1 VSIACA
7 TPPVDPARHRVV
19 RVSDPREGR
28 TAAMVITGVARLGSL
43 VTLTALIVLGGAVCG
58 LVDGTPTGHDT
69 TVTIPFDG
77 AGH

>member
-7 TPPVDPARHRVV
+7 APLVDPGRHRLV
-19 RVSDPREGR
+19 RVDDPRVGR
-28 TAAMVITGVARLGSL
+28 AAAMVITGVARLGSL

-58 LVDGTPTGHDT
+58 LVDGQPTGADT
-69 TVTIPFDG
+69 TVTVTFDG

>member
-7 TPPVDPARHRVV
+7 APLVDPARHRSV
-19 RVSDPREGR
+19 RVSDPRVGR
-28 TAAMVITGVARLGSL
+28 AVAVVITGVARLGSL

-58 LVDGTPTGHDT
+58 LIDGTPTGHDT
-69 TVTIPFDG
+69 TVTVTFDG